1 MVSYSGFYEGQHVVE
16 TYTSHVIFMI
26 IFVNKPLPRKQGLKF
41 LLFLLKVFQREM
53 LRK

>member
-1 MVSYSGFYEGQHVVE
+1 MVEAC
-16 TYTSHVIFMI
+16 TYRVIFMI
-26 IFVNKPLPRKQGLKF
+26 LCINKSLSIKRGLKF

>member
-1 MVSYSGFYEGQHVVE
+1 VVSYSWFYEGQNMVE
-16 TYTSHVIFMI
+16 AYTYDVIFI
-26 IFVNKPLPRKQGLKF
+26 ILFISKSLPKKQGLKF